1 MGGGPLSRN
10 NKDRRPVG
18 KSGPAPPLLAMLFAD
33 NLKLASTVPLDPTL
47 DPRVL
52 GVQLIEITARSQ
64 RRYEEEQIVV
74 GTNAAQG
81 HIHIIVQGYI
91 HVIMRRGSSSR
102 VSNRFEIFSFITY
115 IRPVIS

>member
-1 MGGGPLSRN
+1 MRSHGQGRG
-10 NKDRRPVG
+10 NKSEDHG
-18 KSGPAPPLLAMLFAD
+18 HTALAMLFAD

-81 HIHIIVQGYI
+81 HIHIIGQGYI
-91 HVIMRRGSSSR
+91 QVIMRRGLSSGM
-102 VSNRFEIFSFITY
+102 SNRFETSFIAY